1 MAQSLSW
8 VRGAKRISIAKGA
21 GLRKPHAPLAQGFSS
36 CPYLTAQPVSIY
48 THPEER
54 ASGKL
59 GERNLEIAV
68 RHVRKDGLVVVQDAI
83 EHSILDKL
91 NQKMVQDALEL
102 RSRGENSPFNY
113 NKGNLQQDPPP
124 VKRFFFPEVFT
135 STCSLIGKTRCHNL
149 M

>member
-1 MAQSLSW
+1 MARSFGW
-8 VRGAKRISIAKGA
+8 VRGVERISFAKA
-21 GLRKPHAPLAQGFSS
+21 ARFRKPYAVLVHPFSS

-83 EHSILDKL
+83 EHTILDKL

-124 VKRFFFPEVFT
+124 VRKFFFPEVFM
-135 STCSLIGKTRCHNL
+135 STFSRTGKIECHNL

>member
-1 MAQSLSW
+1 MAQPFNW
-8 VRGAKRISIAKGA
+8 VRGAKRISSTKGA
-21 GLRKPHAPLAQGFSS
+21 GLRKPYALLDRGFSS
-36 CPYLTAQPVSIY
+36 RPPLTAQPVSIH

-83 EHSILDKL
+83 DHSILDRL
-91 NQKMVQDALEL
+91 NEKMVQDALEL

-135 STCSLIGKTRCHNL
+135 SRFSLTGKSNAII
-149 M
+149 